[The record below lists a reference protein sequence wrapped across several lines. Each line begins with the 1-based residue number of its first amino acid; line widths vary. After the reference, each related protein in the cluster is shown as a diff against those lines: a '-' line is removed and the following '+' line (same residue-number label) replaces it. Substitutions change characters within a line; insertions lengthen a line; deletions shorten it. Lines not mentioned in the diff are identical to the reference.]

1 MRGTRRVVTV
11 VAATSL
17 LAVGLVPVAFA
28 TEVDAPAVVDAEL
41 TLEDGAAHAATTTD
55 DRTSVLEAPI
65 AFSSLWAELPDE
77 LDAIRVRTSGDG
89 VDWTPWTELEA
100 ADLDVDD
107 APDDGTAE
115 AAAAAAAPRISELLE
130 TDVSRYVQVEGVG
143 EHAGDVTLRLVDAEG
158 LNESL
163 LARVGRHL
171 SARTSVA
178 PAEASSVPSWVNS
191 RASWGAANYRGTP
204 SVSRTGAQQIVL
216 HHTAGNNDLR
226 SANGTCDRNRVT
238 ARLRAYQHWH
248 QVGQGWSDIGY
259 NLLIDPCG
267 GVWEGRA
274 GGLDRAVVGAH
285 ARNFNTGSVGI
296 SVMGNY
302 EGVTPNADILRA
314 LDRVVGWKA
323 GIHGI
328 DATGT
333 VARNGANHRTVVGH
347 RNVGQ
352 TACPG
357 RIMNSIDRIRT
368 NARAEARNWS
378 RVPDGARASAFVDT
392 AGSPHAAAID
402 ALVERRIAEGW
413 PDRTFRPNL
422 TINRAQVSTFLSKAM
437 EFEPVPGGR
446 FRDVDANFVHTPFI
460 NALHDRRIIDAFP
473 DGTFRP
479 FVPLLRE
486 DMAVLIARALQLEP
500 DPEAAAR
507 FPDVTAN
514 AGEIGAVVRAGI
526 ALGRE
531 DGSYQPKGA
540 VTRAQMAT
548 FLMNAVRTVEERA
561 GDAAVA
567 SR

>member
-1 MRGTRRVVTV
+1 VRGTRRVVTV
-11 VAATSL
+11 VAVTSM
-17 LAVGLVPVAFA
+17 LAMGVVPVAFA
-28 TEVDAPAVVDAEL
+28 TEVDAPALVDAEL
-41 TLEDGAAHAATTTD
+41 ALDADADAAAATAS

-65 AFSSLWAELPDE
+65 AFSSLWAELPE
-77 LDAIRVRTSGDG
+77 GLDAIRVRTSGDG
-89 VDWTPWTELEA
+89 TTWSDWTELEA
-100 ADLDVDD
+100 TDLDPDD

-115 AAAAAAAPRISELLE
+115 AATSEAAPRVSELLE
-130 TDVSRYVQVEGVG
+130 ADVSRYVQIEGVG
-143 EHAGDVTLRLVDAEG
+143 EHAGDVTLRLVDTEG

-163 LARVGRHL
+163 FARVGRHL
-171 SARTSVA
+171 SARPVA
-178 PAEASSVPSWVNS
+178 PAEASSVPSWVNPRS
-191 RASWGAANYRGTP
+191 SWGAAAYRGGSP
-204 SVSRTGAQQIVL
+204 SISRTGAQQIVL

-226 SANGTCDRNRVT
+226 RADGTCDRSRVA

-248 QVGQGWSDIGY
+248 QNGQGWSDIGY

-274 GGLDRAVVGAH
+274 GGLDRAVIGAH

-302 EGVTPNADILRA
+302 DGLDPNAQILAA

-328 DATGT
+328 DTNATLS
-333 VARNGANHRTVVGH
+333 RNGGTHRTVVGH

-357 RIMNSIDRIRT
+357 RIMNSIQRIRD
-368 NARAEARNWS
+368 NARAEARNWN
-378 RVPDGARASAFVDT
+378 RVPDGLRASTFVDT

-402 ALVERRIAEGW
+402 ELVSRAIAEGW

-422 TINRAQVSTFLSKAM
+422 TINRAQVSTFLAKAM
-437 EFEPVPGGR
+437 VYDPVSGAR
-446 FRDVDANFVHTPFI
+446 FRDVSANFVHAPYI
-460 NALHDRRIIDAFP
+460 NALHDRRIIDGFA

-486 DMAVLIARALQLEP
+486 DMAVLVARALDLEP
-500 DPEAAAR
+500 APEAAAR
-507 FPDVTAN
+507 FPDVRAN
-514 AGEIGAVVRAGI
+514 AGEIGAVVKAGI
-526 ALGRE
+526 AVGRA
-531 DGSYQPKGA
+531 DGTYQPKGQ

-548 FLMNAVRTVEERA
+548 FLMNAVRIVEEQG
-561 GDAAVA
+561 GDVAAA
-567 SR
+567 TR